1 MELKIQRQENERT
14 VLEFTMNS
22 DEFEKELDKAFR
34 KEAKHFKVPGFR
46 NGKVPRNVVEKMYGV
61 EVLYETVINDAA
73 NEQYKKAIEENN
85 LEVVSTPVLD
95 VKQIERGKE
104 FIFTVAVFEKP
115 EAVVKKYKGLE
126 IEKVENKVTREE
138 VDAKINSDREKN
150 ARVEYVSDRS
160 LKEGDISTIDFEG
173 FVDGV
178 PFEGG
183 KAEDYELT
191 IGSNQF
197 IPGFEESMIGM
208 NVGEEKE
215 INVTFPEDYHAEN
228 LAGKPAVFK
237 VKLHTIK
244 EKILPELDDE
254 FAKDISEFDTL
265 EEYKKSVEERLQKEK
280 DNLSKSQKEQ
290 KVLDKLIENTEV
302 FIPEE
307 MLDDE
312 VESILDGYRANLS
325 HQGLSLEQ
333 FCKYMNKTVSDLQEE
348 TKPEAKRNV
357 TIRLALEAV
366 AKQEDIKVQDSEI
379 DEKITELLNSYKTNK
394 TSSNLNQNEN
404 VRKYMK
410 KNIKNQKIIDLIIDS
425 AIEK

>member
-73 NEQYKKAIEENN
+73 NEQYKKAIEENKM
-85 LEVVSTPVLD
+85 EIVSVPILD
-95 VKQIERGKE
+95 VKQIERGKD
-104 FIFTVAVFEKP
+104 FIFTVAVYEKP

-126 IEKVENKVTREE
+126 IEKVENKVTKEE
-138 VDAKINSDREKN
+138 VDAKIDSDREKN
-150 ARVEYVSDRS
+150 ARVEYVSDRP
-160 LKEGDISTIDFEG
+160 LREGDISTIDFEG

-208 NVGEEKE
+208 NIGEEKD
-215 INVTFPEDYHAEN
+215 INVTFPEDYHAED

-254 FAKDISEFDTL
+254 FAKDVSEFDTL

-366 AKQEDIKVQDSEI
+366 AKQEDIKVENSEI
-379 DEKITELLNSYKTNK
+379 DEKITELINSYGTNE

-404 VRKYMK
+404 VRKYMEIS
-410 KNIKNQKIIDLIIDS
+410 IKNQKVLDLIIDS

>member
-46 NGKVPRNVVEKMYGV
+46 NGKVPRNVIEKMYGV
-61 EVLYETVINDAA
+61 EILYETVINDVA

-126 IEKVENKVTREE
+126 IEKVENKVTKED
-138 VDAKINSDREKN
+138 VDAKIEADREKN
-150 ARVEYVSDRS
+150 ARVEYVSDRP

-208 NVGEEKE
+208 NIGEEKD

-265 EEYKKSVEERLQKEK
+265 EEYRKSVEERLQKEK

-366 AKQEDIKVQDSEI
+366 AKQEDIKVENSEI
-379 DEKITELLNSYKTNK
+379 DEKITELINSYGTNE

>member
-73 NEQYKKAIEENN
+73 NEQYKKAIEENKM
-85 LEVVSTPVLD
+85 EIVSVPILD
-95 VKQIERGKE
+95 VKQIERGKD
-104 FIFTVAVFEKP
+104 FIFTVAVYEKP

-126 IEKVENKVTREE
+126 IEKVENKVTKEE
-138 VDAKINSDREKN
+138 VDAKIDSDREKN
-150 ARVEYVSDRS
+150 ARVEYVSDRP
-160 LKEGDISTIDFEG
+160 LREGDISTIDFEG
-173 FVDGV
+173 FVDGA
-178 PFEGG
+178 PFDGG

-208 NVGEEKE
+208 NIGEEKD

-228 LAGKPAVFK
+228 LAGKGAVFK

-254 FAKDISEFDTL
+254 FAKDVSEFDTL
-265 EEYKKSVEERLQKEK
+265 EEYRKSVEERLQKEK

-302 FIPEE
+302 FIPDD
-307 MLDDE
+307 MIDDE
-312 VESILDGYRANLS
+312 VESILDSYRANLS

-357 TIRLALEAV
+357 IIRLALESI

-404 VRKYMK
+404 VRKYMEIS
-410 KNIKNQKIIDLIIDS
+410 IKNQKIIDLIIDS